1 MASITRARTRRAGR
15 YGFRHA
21 TRMEWI
27 KLHSLR
33 STTWVLVAGVV
44 ATIAL
49 GAVTGFNTRNPH
61 GDPTNN
67 VLAGI
72 AFGQVVF
79 GVLGVLTVTS
89 EYSSGMI
96 RATLAAIPRR
106 PLVLAA
112 KAVTYG
118 LAALAAGQIAAFG
131 SFLTGTAVLRAAVPH
146 PALSQPTV
154 LRAVAMT
161 GAYLA
166 LVGLMG
172 LGLGAIIRNSA
183 AAVATLTGGLFVLP
197 LVVAGTH
204 KAGPF
209 LPELIAA
216 NSLSAVKPIQA
227 FTLSPW
233 IELGIVAAYAAA
245 LLGAGCW
252 SLVRRDALHRSGLA
266 LREPVRARHR
276 LCERRA
282 IAAQALGWP
291 AGR

>member
-1 MASITRARTRRAGR
+1 MTVGAVPRGHYR
-15 YGFRHA
+15 FRHA
-21 TRMEWI
+21 ARMEWI
-27 KLHSLR
+27 KLRTLR
-33 STTWVLVAGVV
+33 SVKWALLVALAGMIGIGI
-44 ATIAL
+44 AAGHNTINPRGDVTNNILAGGAL
-49 GAVTGFNTRNPH
+49 GS
-61 GDPTNN
+61 
-67 VLAGI
+67 L
-72 AFGQVVF
+72 VF
-79 GVLGVLTVTS
+79 AVLGVLVMTS
-89 EYSSGMI
+89 EYSSGTI

-112 KAVTYG
+112 KTAVFGVVALVTG
-118 LAALAAGQIAAFG
+118 EVATFAGFLAGAAF
-131 SFLTGTAVLRAAVPH
+131 VRAGIPH

>member
-1 MASITRARTRRAGR
+1 MTPVLAGR

-21 TRMEWI
+21 ARMEWI
-27 KLHSLR
+27 KLRSLR
-33 STTWVLVAGVV
+33 STTWVLAAGVV
-44 ATIAL
+44 ATIAA
-49 GAVTGFNTRNPH
+49 GAVAGFNTRNPH

-67 VLAGI
+67 ILGGI
-72 AFGQVVF
+72 AFGQLVF
-79 GVLGVLTVTS
+79 GVLGVLTMTG
-89 EYSSGMI
+89 EYSSGLI

-112 KAVTYG
+112 KAATYG
-118 LAALAAGQIAAFG
+118 LVGLAAGQIAAFG
-131 SFLTGTAVLRAAVPH
+131 SFLAGTMVLRAAVPH
-146 PALSQPTV
+146 PALSQPAV

-172 LGLGAIIRNSA
+172 LGIGAIIRSSA

-197 LVVAGTH
+197 LLLSAGTH
-204 KAGPF
+204 KAGQF
-209 LPELIAA
+209 LPVPIAA
-216 NSLSAVKPIQA
+216 NSLSAVQPVQA

-252 SLVRRDALHRSGLA
+252 SLVHRDA
-266 LREPVRARHR
+266 
-276 LCERRA
+276 
-282 IAAQALGWP
+282 
-291 AGR
+291 